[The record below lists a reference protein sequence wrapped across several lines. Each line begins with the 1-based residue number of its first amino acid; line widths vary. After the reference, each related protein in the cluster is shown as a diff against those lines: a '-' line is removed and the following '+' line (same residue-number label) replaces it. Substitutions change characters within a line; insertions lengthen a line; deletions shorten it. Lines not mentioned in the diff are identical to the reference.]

1 MTEGM
6 TLLNDVLQLQF
17 GIKLKRTRRIG
28 TEKSHGKTGQ
38 EFIYELEDSFTESST
53 QVDTNPMLS
62 KPIVAP
68 WNNNVS
74 LAKDTQLL
82 DFKTMSGKIIV
93 SYGTAFNNWWNGS
106 SDEKYGYMPVTV
118 TRILTQGISTV
129 NSNAK
134 RQRMQ
139 DTLSVSTDGARVTLE
154 VLQSRKTMAE
164 KSGMLSA
171 WMDNLEIAELLGRR
185 TVEDSEETIA
195 KRKKEELR
203 MIPYNQAALATRA
216 EYAER
221 TLQALEEEKQSR
233 LLRQPTVRKNRIQA
247 RTLRPLKDVQPLS
260 FLNLKS

>member
-1 MTEGM
+1 M
-6 TLLNDVLQLQF
+6 TLLIDVLQLQF

-38 EFIYELEDSFTESST
+38 EFIYELDDSFTEFST
-53 QVDTNPMLS
+53 QMDTNPMS
-62 KPIVAP
+62 KPIVAQ
-68 WNNNVS
+68 WNNNVL

-82 DFKTMSGKIIV
+82 DFKIMNGKIIV
-93 SYGTAFNNWWNGS
+93 SYGMAFYNWWKGS
-106 SDEKYGYMPVTV
+106 SEAKYGYMPVTV

-164 KSGMLSA
+164 KSGMLST

-185 TVEDSEETIA
+185 TAEESEETIA

-203 MIPYNQAALATRA
+203 MIPHDQAALAARA
-216 EYAER
+216 AYAER
-221 TLQALEEEKQSR
+221 TLQALEEERQIR
-233 LLRQPTVRKNRIQA
+233 LQRQPSVRKNRIRA
-247 RTLRPLKDVQPLS
+247 RKLRPSKDVQPLS
-260 FLNLKS
+260 FFN